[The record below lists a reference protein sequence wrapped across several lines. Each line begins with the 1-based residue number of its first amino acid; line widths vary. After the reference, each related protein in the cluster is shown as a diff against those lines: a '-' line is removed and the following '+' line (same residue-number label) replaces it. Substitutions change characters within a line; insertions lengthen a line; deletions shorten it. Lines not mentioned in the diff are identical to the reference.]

1 MEKIENAL
9 LTVSGM
15 SAGYKSFRLHDI
27 GFTLRKGDFAGIIG
41 PNGSGKS
48 TLIRSLLG
56 DLKLLEGKMQLGGLD
71 LSRMSVRQ
79 KAQQIAVVTQHIE
92 DTSMSVLEYVLL
104 GRLPYREMF
113 RFFEKKEDIALA
125 EKYMALTGVAQYR
138 DLPLSSLS
146 GGERQLAAMAR
157 ALTQEP
163 KLLLLD
169 EPTSQLDICHQVQ
182 VLDLVRQLN
191 CELGL
196 TVLMIIHDLNLAS
209 TYCNRLLMMHKGR
222 LHTEG
227 SPQDVLQYQLI
238 EQVYNTVVV
247 TRPNPVTGRPTVFL
261 VPSDEIRKLAE
272 ERSAG
277 GGDAAC

>member
-1 MEKIENAL
+1 MEEIKNPLLQIDAL
-9 LTVSGM
+9 CG
-15 SAGYKSFRLHDI
+15 GYKSFNLQQI
-27 GFTLRKGDFAGIIG
+27 GFTLDKGDFAGIIG

-48 TLIRSLLG
+48 TLVKMVLG
-56 DLKLLEGKMQLGGLD
+56 DLKRSSGSMLLEGKE
-71 LSRMSVRQ
+71 LSMMPVRQ
-79 KAQQIAVVTQHIE
+79 KAQAVAVVTQHIE

-104 GRLPYREMF
+104 GRLPYRELF
-113 RFFEKKEDIALA
+113 QFFEKKEDLAKA
-125 EKYMALTGVAQYR
+125 EKYMELTGILKYR
-138 DLPLSSLS
+138 DQPLSSLS

-182 VLDLVRQLN
+182 VLDLVRELN

-209 TYCNRLLMMHKGR
+209 TYCNKLLLLNGGT
-222 LHTEG
+222 LHTQGAPDE
-227 SPQDVLQYQLI
+227 VLQFSTI
-238 EQVYNTVVV
+238 EEVYKTVVV

-261 VPSDEIRKLAE
+261 VPRHQIEKLKKERKE
-272 ERSAG
+272 
-277 GGDAAC
+277 

>member
-1 MEKIENAL
+1 MEEMMDKL
-9 LTVSGM
+9 LEIDGLCG
-15 SAGYKSFRLHDI
+15 GYKSFQLQNV
-27 GFTLRKGDFAGIIG
+27 GFTLHKGDFAGIIG

-48 TLIRSLLG
+48 TLIKMLLG
-56 DLKLLEGKMQLGGLD
+56 DLKRSDGTMRLEGEELNTL
-71 LSRMSVRQ
+71 SVRQ
-79 KAQQIAVVTQHIE
+79 KAQTVAVVTQHIE

-113 RFFEKKEDIALA
+113 QFLEKKNDVAKA
-125 EKYMALTGVAQYR
+125 EKYMELTGIQKYR
-138 DLPLSSLS
+138 DQPLSSLS

-182 VLDLVRQLN
+182 VLDLVRELN

-209 TYCNRLLMMHKGR
+209 TYCNKLLLLHGGR
-222 LHTEG
+222 LHTQGAPDE
-227 SPQDVLQYQLI
+227 VLQFSII
-238 EQVYNTVVV
+238 EEVYKTVVV

-261 VPSDEIRKLAE
+261 VPRHQIEKLKKDRE
-272 ERSAG
+272 
-277 GGDAAC
+277 

>member
-1 MEKIENAL
+1 MEKIDSAL
-9 LTVSGM
+9 LQVQELQG
-15 SAGYKSFRLHDI
+15 GYKNFRLSNICFD
-27 GFTLRKGDFAGIIG
+27 LQKGDFAGIIG

-48 TLIRSLLG
+48 TLIKTLLG
-56 DLKLLEGKMQLGGLD
+56 DLKPTGGTLMLDGKD
-71 LSRMSVRQ
+71 LAKMSVKE
-79 KAQQIAVVTQHIE
+79 KARQIAVVTQHIE
-92 DTSMSVLEYVLL
+92 DTSMTVLEYVLL

-113 RFFEKKEDIALA
+113 RFFEKKDDIRLA
-125 EKYMALTGVAQYR
+125 EKYMELTGIAHYR
-138 DLPLSSLS
+138 DHALSSLS

-163 KLLLLD
+163 RLLLLD

-209 TYCNRLLMMHKGR
+209 TYCNRLLMMHKGQ
-222 LHTEG
+222 LHTQGTPEE
-227 SPQDVLQYQLI
+227 VLQYQLV
-238 EQVYNTVVV
+238 EEVYRTVVV

-261 VPSDEIRKLAE
+261 VPADEIHKLSK
-272 ERSAG
+272 ER
-277 GGDAAC
+277 GDYPTDCSE